1 MEIKDKVK
9 KAIRGDDEA
18 FEYIVNNCKERLYR
32 TAFAYVKNEEQAL
45 DVVQETVYKAY
56 VSIEKLKNPEYF
68 NTWITRILINNALTV
83 IKKNSKVVYLDNN
96 ELINNIIANEAN
108 SDEKIYIWQALEQ
121 LELKH
126 REVIILKY
134 FDDLTVT
141 EIARVLDCPV
151 GTVKTYLNKGLK
163 KLREFVGKDVV

>member
-18 FEYIVNNCKERLYR
+18 FEYIINNCKERLYR

>member
-18 FEYIVNNCKERLYR
+18 FEYIINNCKERLYR

-45 DVVQETVYKAY
+45 DIVQETVYKAY

-96 ELINNIIANEAN
+96 ELINNIIANEDN

-141 EIARVLDCPV
+141 EIARVLDYPV

>member
-9 KAIRGDDEA
+9 KAIKGDDEA
-18 FEYIVNNCKERLYR
+18 FEYIINSCKEKLYR

-45 DVVQETVYKAY
+45 DIVQETVYKAY
-56 VSIEKLKNPEYF
+56 ISIGKLKNPEYF
-68 NTWITRILINNALTV
+68 NIWITRILINNALTI
-83 IKKNSKVVYLDNN
+83 IKKNSKVVYLDND
-96 ELINNIIANEAN
+96 ELINSVIANEVN
-108 SDEKIYIWQALEQ
+108 SDEKIYIWQALEE

-126 REVIILKY
+126 REVIVLKY

-141 EIARVLDCPV
+141 EIAGVLGYPV

>member
-83 IKKNSKVVYLDNN
+83 IKKNSKIVYLDNN
-96 ELINNIIANEAN
+96 ELIN
-108 SDEKIYIWQALEQ
+108 S
-121 LELKH
+121 
-126 REVIILKY
+126 V
-134 FDDLTVT
+134 
-141 EIARVLDCPV
+141 
-151 GTVKTYLNKGLK
+151 
-163 KLREFVGKDVV
+163 

>member
-18 FEYIVNNCKERLYR
+18 FEYIINNCKERLYR

-126 REVIILKY
+126 REVIVLKY

>member
-9 KAIRGDDEA
+9 KAIKGDDEA
-18 FEYIVNNCKERLYR
+18 FEYIINSCKEKLYR

-45 DVVQETVYKAY
+45 DIVQETVYKAY
-56 VSIEKLKNPEYF
+56 ISIGKLKNPEYF
-68 NTWITRILINNALTV
+68 NTWITRILINNALTI
-83 IKKNSKVVYLDNN
+83 IKKNSKVVYLDND
-96 ELINNIIANEAN
+96 ELINSVIANEVN
-108 SDEKIYIWQALEQ
+108 SDEKIYIWQALEE

-126 REVIILKY
+126 REVIVLKY

-141 EIARVLDCPV
+141 EIAGVLGYPV

>member
-9 KAIRGDDEA
+9 KAISGDDEA
-18 FEYIVNNCKERLYR
+18 FEYIINNCKERLYR

-96 ELINNIIANEAN
+96 ELINNIIVNEAN

-121 LELKH
+121 
-126 REVIILKY
+126 
-134 FDDLTVT
+134 
-141 EIARVLDCPV
+141 
-151 GTVKTYLNKGLK
+151 YLNTLMI
-163 KLREFVGKDVV
+163 

>member
-18 FEYIVNNCKERLYR
+18 FEYIINNCKERLYR

-45 DVVQETVYKAY
+45 DIVQETVYKAY

-96 ELINNIIANEAN
+96 ELINNIIANEVN

-141 EIARVLDCPV
+141 EIARVLDYPV

>member
-18 FEYIVNNCKERLYR
+18 FEYIINNCKERLYR

-45 DVVQETVYKAY
+45 DIVQETVYKAY